1 MSLHDIAQQ
10 LAARGRNGDTVL
22 VHMTPGE
29 VGGLQALAMAHGGS
43 LTQNPDTGLPEA
55 NFLKSLL
62 PMLAGGALTVLSGGA
77 LSPLMAAGIV
87 GGGTALA
94 TRNIGQGL
102 IAGLGA
108 FGGAGLGSAIAGLGA
123 SGAAAAAGV
132 PGAAQANL
140 AAEQAAMGM
149 SSPVGATAATPS
161 MSQNFMTGAQTAM
174 RNPSSLISGLGGAKG
189 AATTLGM
196 AALPALAA
204 TPEQTVPTTTKQP
217 EIPPYQF
224 RYDTRLNPRAMQ
236 DPFDTSRERRWF
248 GPVSGMAKGG
258 PARVEDDPNFTMTG
272 ASADMFRY
280 LMGQGA
286 RPAAPAAPV
295 PGAFDNIKPV
305 GMRTFD
311 FTGQPE
317 GTGPNAMTPPASAV
331 AGLPSAASSV
341 APPAAPTRGVMPQ
354 IIIDPVTG
362 DPVLA
367 DQYVAPENRAPTGLA
382 AIYAANP
389 WMRGMDA
396 SAGPGSFGGS
406 MGGPAGA
413 GEVGFGMGAGEMAY
427 ARGGRLLQGDGDGVS
442 DSIPGSIEGKQ
453 PVRVATGEFIFDAR
467 TVSEIGNGDTK
478 AGAKKLYAVM
488 DAVHKRRKQA
498 QRGEPSG
505 ADRELRK
512 LLA

>member
-29 VGGLQALAMAHGGS
+29 VGGLQALAMAQGGS
-43 LTQNPDTGLPEA
+43 LTLNPDTGLPEA

-108 FGGAGLGSAIAGLGA
+108 FGGAGLGSAISGLGA
-123 SGAAAAAGV
+123 ATPAATAAALADGAATG
-132 PGAAQANL
+132 PGS
-140 AAEQAAMGM
+140 QAAMLAAQNEGFGQAGLQGLADATGRGM
-149 SSPVGATAATPS
+149 TAGS
-161 MSQNFMTGAQTAM
+161 QGFMSGAQAAM
-174 RNPSSLISGLGGAKG
+174 RNPGQLVAGLGGAKG

-204 TPEQTVPTTTKQP
+204 TPETTVPTTTKQP
-217 EIPPYQF
+217 DIPPYQF
-224 RYDTRLNPRAMQ
+224 RYDTRMDPRAMQ
-236 DPFDTSRERRWF
+236 EPFDSSRERRWF

-258 PARVEDDPNFTMTG
+258 PARVEDNPNFTMTG
-272 ASADMFRY
+272 ESADMFRY
-280 LMGQGA
+280 LMGQGS
-286 RPAAPAAPV
+286 RPARATPAPA
-295 PGAFDNIKPV
+295 GAFDNIIPI

-311 FTGQPE
+311 FTGKPE
-317 GTGPNAMTPPASAV
+317 GTGPNAMTPPAGAT
-331 AGLPSAASSV
+331 AGLPAALPAPGPGRGPMPSV
-341 APPAAPTRGVMPQ
+341 
-354 IIIDPVTG
+354 IIDPVTG

-367 DQYVAPENRAPTGLA
+367 DRYVAPENRAPTGLA

-389 WMRGMDA
+389 WMREMAGG
-396 SAGPGSFGGS
+396 AGPGSFGTDS
-406 MGGPAGA
+406 SAS
-413 GEVGFGMGAGEMAY
+413 Y
-427 ARGGRLLQGDGDGVS
+427 AQGGRLLQGSGDGVS